1 MVQFLMNLFK
11 GSTTQEATI
20 PVVINP
26 PKPSGKTIDE
36 IFNSARQR
44 QLAEKERR
52 ENDPVLYSKSKYF
65 SRIKYVKAIE
75 REYMR

>member
-11 GSTTQEATI
+11 GSTPPP
-20 PVVINP
+20 PVMPAVIDP

-36 IFNSARQR
+36 IFNEARR
-44 QLAEKERR
+44 LQLVEQDRR

-65 SRIKYVKAIE
+65 SRIKYATAVR
-75 REYMR
+75 REYTR